1 MTVEEQRTAISK
13 VYPTEKWKNKVENMP
28 EDQVIA
34 IYLTVQKRGL
44 LGKVITKPYQRKW
57 TAAKKKK
64 TLKPPLEPHQMTI
77 DDILNNGG
85 S

>member
-13 VYPTEKWKNKVENMP
+13 VSPTEKWKNKVENMP

-34 IYLTVQKRGL
+34 IYLTFQKRGL
-44 LGKVITKPYQRKW
+44 LGKVITKPYQRKME
-57 TAAKKKK
+57 AAKKKK

>member
-34 IYLTVQKRGL
+34 IYLTFQKRGL
-44 LGKVITKPYQRKW
+44 LGNATPISYHRKME
-57 TAAKKKK
+57 AAKKKK

>member
-1 MTVEEQRTAISK
+1 MAVCK
-13 VYPTEKWKNKVENMP
+13 VLKAF
-28 EDQVIA
+28 ED
-34 IYLTVQKRGL
+34 YLTKLYLKRGL
-44 LGKVITKPYQRKW
+44 LGKVITKPYQRKME
-57 TAAKKKK
+57 AAKKKK

>member
-34 IYLTVQKRGL
+34 IYLTFQKRGL
-44 LGKVITKPYQRKW
+44 LGKVITKPYQSKME
-57 TAAKKKK
+57 AAKTKK

>member
-34 IYLTVQKRGL
+34 CL
-44 LGKVITKPYQRKW
+44 LYTSD
-57 TAAKKKK
+57 AA
-64 TLKPPLEPHQMTI
+64 
-77 DDILNNGG
+77 DD
-85 S
+85 